1 MKNKGIKIG
10 VVFLLL
16 FALLSVAG
24 CQQEDVV
31 IVGAASGQPGPT
43 SGQLRI
49 SFAPVSSSASIKLSP
64 NITINDLSLSADMSF
79 TVTNTDTNATTVLTG
94 VVIDADPAFTHAEF
108 DANGSALSTTRV
120 SLLIPYTLEPGNY
133 KVTAVTGSVKYPSSS
148 GTSVKDLSLAR
159 DGDGLNIT
167 FTIAAPELTPT
178 PEPTATPTVEPTAT
192 PTAEPTATPTAEPT
206 ATPTA
211 EPTATPTAE
220 PTATPTAEPTA
231 TPTAEPTATPTAEP
245 TATPTAEPTAT
256 PTAAPTAVPTAVPT
270 ATPSPTNHPKTGDDF
285 APALWLTLCAGSL
298 AALALLLK
306 KRHI

>member
-10 VVFLLL
+10 VVFILL

-31 IVGAASGQPGPT
+31 IVGVEPGQPGPT

-79 TVTNTDTNATTVLTG
+79 TVTNTDTNATTVRTG

-108 DANGSALSTTRV
+108 DANGSALSTTRI

-133 KVTAVTGSVKYPSSS
+133 KVTAVTGSINFL
-148 GTSVKDLSLAR
+148 SVDQKTGNDKAASHSPSLANE
-159 DGDGLNIT
+159 GIKNT

-192 PTAEPTATPTAEPT
+192 PTVEPTATPTAEPT
-206 ATPTA
+206 ATPT
-211 EPTATPTAE
+211 T
-220 PTATPTAEPTA
+220 EPTA

>member
-31 IVGAASGQPGPT
+31 IVGAESGQPGPT
-43 SGQLRI
+43 KGQLRI
-49 SFAPVSSSASIKLSP
+49 GFVPFVSKGDSAQPSR
-64 NITINDLSLSADMSF
+64 NITINDLSLSADTSF
-79 TVTNTDTNATTVLTG
+79 TVTNTDTNATTVLKD
-94 VVIDADPAFTHAEF
+94 VVIDTDPTFTYVRF
-108 DANGSALSTTRV
+108 DSNGDMEAVRV
-120 SLLIPYTLEPGNY
+120 SLLISYTLEPGNY
-133 KVTAVTGSVKYPSSS
+133 KVTDATGSISYLSRA
-148 GTSVKDLSLAR
+148 GTKTN
-159 DGDGLNIT
+159 NIELVDDANGIKNT

-178 PEPTATPTVEPTAT
+178 PTPTVEPTAT
-192 PTAEPTATPTAEPT
+192 PTAEPTATPTV
-206 ATPTA
+206 
-211 EPTATPTAE
+211 E

>member
-24 CQQEDVV
+24 CQYDDVV

-43 SGQLRI
+43 KGQLRI
-49 SFAPVSSSASIKLSP
+49 GFTLFVSKGSGAQPSRD
-64 NITINDLSLSADMSF
+64 ITINDLSLSADTSF
-79 TVTNTDTNATTVLTG
+79 TVTNTDTGDTTVLTG
-94 VVIDADPAFTHAEF
+94 AVIDTDPTFTYVNF
-108 DANGSALSTTRV
+108 DEDDDILPASTRV
-120 SLLIPYTLEPGNY
+120 SILIPYTLEPGNY

-178 PEPTATPTVEPTAT
+178 PTPTVEPTAT
-192 PTAEPTATPTAEPT
+192 PTAEPTATPTV
-206 ATPTA
+206 

>member
-24 CQQEDVV
+24 CQKDDVV
-31 IVGAASGQPGPT
+31 IVGAESGHPGPT

-49 SFAPVSSSASIKLSP
+49 SFSPVGSSGTLTVSP
-64 NITINDLSLSADMSF
+64 NITINDLSLSADISF
-79 TVTNTDTNATTVLTG
+79 TVTNTDTNATTVLKD
-94 VVIDADPAFTHAEF
+94 VVIDTDPTFTHAEF
-108 DANGSALSTTRV
+108 DANGSVLSTTRV
-120 SLLIPYTLEPGNY
+120 SLLVSYALEPGNY
-133 KVTAVTGSVKYPSSS
+133 EVTAVTGSINFL
-148 GTSVKDLSLAR
+148 SVDQKTGNDKAASHRLDLAKEEN
-159 DGDGLNIT
+159 GIMNT

-178 PEPTATPTVEPTAT
+178 PTPTVEPTAT
-192 PTAEPTATPTAEPT
+192 PTV
-206 ATPTA
+206 

-270 ATPSPTNHPKTGDDF
+270 ATPSPTNHPKTGDNF

>member
-10 VVFLLL
+10 VVFILL

-148 GTSVKDLSLAR
+148 GTSVKDLDVAR
-159 DGDGLNIT
+159 DGDGLNTT

-178 PEPTATPTVEPTAT
+178 PEPTATPTV
-192 PTAEPTATPTAEPT
+192 
-206 ATPTA
+206 

>member
-10 VVFLLL
+10 VVFILL

-24 CQQEDVV
+24 CQYDDVV

-43 SGQLRI
+43 KGQLRI
-49 SFAPVSSSASIKLSP
+49 GFTLFVSKGSSAQPSRD
-64 NITINDLSLSADMSF
+64 ITINDLSLSADTSF
-79 TVTNTDTNATTVLTG
+79 TVTNTDTNATTVLKD
-94 VVIDADPAFTHAEF
+94 VVIDTDPTFTYVNF
-108 DANGSALSTTRV
+108 DEDDDILPASTRV
-120 SLLIPYTLEPGNY
+120 SILIPYTLEPGNY
-133 KVTAVTGSVKYPSSS
+133 KVTDATGSISYLSRA
-148 GTSVKDLSLAR
+148 GTKTN
-159 DGDGLNIT
+159 NIELVDDANGIKNT

-178 PEPTATPTVEPTAT
+178 PEPAATPTVEPTATPTVEPTAT

-220 PTATPTAEPTA
+220 PTATPTT
-231 TPTAEPTATPTAEP
+231 
-245 TATPTAEPTAT
+245 EPTAT

>member
-10 VVFLLL
+10 VVFILL

-24 CQQEDVV
+24 CQYEDVV
-31 IVGAASGQPGPT
+31 IVGVEPGQPGPT

-148 GTSVKDLSLAR
+148 GTSVKDLSVAR

-206 ATPTA
+206 ATPT
-211 EPTATPTAE
+211 T
-220 PTATPTAEPTA
+220 
-231 TPTAEPTATPTAEP
+231 EPTATPTAEP

>member
-10 VVFLLL
+10 VVFILL

-24 CQQEDVV
+24 CQYDDVV
-31 IVGAASGQPGPT
+31 IVGAESGQPGPT

-49 SFAPVSSSASIKLSP
+49 SFAPVSSSASIELSP
-64 NITINDLSLSADMSF
+64 NITINDLSLSTDKSF
-79 TVTNTDTNATTVLTG
+79 TVTNTDTNATTVLTN
-94 VVIDADPAFTHAEF
+94 VVIDTDPAFTHAEF
-108 DANGSALSTTRV
+108 DANGKALSTTRV
-120 SLLIPYTLEPGNY
+120 SLLVSYALEPGNY
-133 KVTAVTGSVKYPSSS
+133 EVTDVKGSINF
-148 GTSVKDLSLAR
+148 LSLDNAGNDIAAR
-159 DGDGLNIT
+159 SLLYLGKEENGIMNT

-178 PEPTATPTVEPTAT
+178 PEPTATPTV
-192 PTAEPTATPTAEPT
+192 EPT

-285 APALWLTLCAGSL
+285 APTLWLTLCAGSL

>member
-10 VVFLLL
+10 VVFILL

-49 SFAPVSSSASIKLSP
+49 SFAPVSSSASIELSP
-64 NITINDLSLSADMSF
+64 NITINDLSLSTDKSF
-79 TVTNTDTNATTVLTG
+79 TVTNTDTNATTVLTN
-94 VVIDADPAFTHAEF
+94 VVIDTDPAFTHAEF
-108 DANGSALSTTRV
+108 DANGKALSTTRV
-120 SLLIPYTLEPGNY
+120 SLLVSYALEPGNY
-133 KVTAVTGSVKYPSSS
+133 EVTAVTGSINF
-148 GTSVKDLSLAR
+148 LSLDNAGN
-159 DGDGLNIT
+159 DIAASHSPSLAKEGIKNT

-178 PEPTATPTVEPTAT
+178 PTATPTV
-192 PTAEPTATPTAEPT
+192 EPT

>member
-10 VVFLLL
+10 VVFILL
-16 FALLSVAG
+16 FALLSVVG
-24 CQQEDVV
+24 CQYDDVV

-43 SGQLRI
+43 KGQLRI
-49 SFAPVSSSASIKLSP
+49 GFTLLVPRGASTQPSR
-64 NITINDLSLSADMSF
+64 NITINDLSLTDDTSF
-79 TVTNTDTNATTVLTG
+79 TVTNTDTGDTTVLTG
-94 VVIDADPAFTHAEF
+94 AVIDTDPTFTYVNF
-108 DANGSALSTTRV
+108 DEDDDILPASTRV
-120 SLLIPYTLEPGNY
+120 SILIPYTLEPGNY

-148 GTSVKDLSLAR
+148 GTSVKDLSVAR

-178 PEPTATPTVEPTAT
+178 SEPTATPTVEPTAT

-231 TPTAEPTATPTAEP
+231 TPTAEPTATPTA
-245 TATPTAEPTAT
+245 
-256 PTAAPTAVPTAVPT
+256 APTAVPTAAPT

>member
-24 CQQEDVV
+24 CQQDDVV

-49 SFAPVSSSASIKLSP
+49 SFSPVTSSVAIPVSP
-64 NITINDLSLSADMSF
+64 NITINNLSLSADTSF
-79 TVTNTDTNATTVLTG
+79 TVTNTDTNATTVLTN
-94 VVIDADPAFTHAEF
+94 VVIDTDPTFTHAEF

-120 SLLIPYTLEPGNY
+120 SLLVSYTLEPGNY
-133 KVTAVTGSVKYPSSS
+133 KVTAVTGSINYLSLDDAGRDKAASSS
-148 GTSVKDLSLAR
+148 LSLAKEE
-159 DGDGLNIT
+159 DGITNT
-167 FTIAAPELTPT
+167 FTIAVPELTPT

-231 TPTAEPTATPTAEP
+231 TPTAAPTAE
-245 TATPTAEPTAT
+245 
-256 PTAAPTAVPTAVPT
+256 PTAVPT

>member
-24 CQQEDVV
+24 CQQDDVV
-31 IVGAASGQPGPT
+31 IVGAESGQPGPT
-43 SGQLRI
+43 KGQLRI
-49 SFAPVSSSASIKLSP
+49 SFSPVGSSITAIVSP
-64 NITINDLSLSADMSF
+64 NITINNLSLSTDMSF
-79 TVTNTDTNATTVLTG
+79 TVTNTDTNATTVLKD
-94 VVIDADPAFTHAEF
+94 VVIDTDPTFTHAEF
-108 DANGSALSTTRV
+108 DANGSVLSTTRV
-120 SLLIPYTLEPGNY
+120 SLLVSYALEPGNY
-133 KVTAVTGSVKYPSSS
+133 EVTAVTGSINF
-148 GTSVKDLSLAR
+148 LSLDKAGNDIAASNR
-159 DGDGLNIT
+159 LYLAKEENGIMNT

-178 PEPTATPTVEPTAT
+178 PTPTVEPTAT

-220 PTATPTAEPTA
+220 PTATPTT
-231 TPTAEPTATPTAEP
+231 EP

>member
-10 VVFLLL
+10 VVFILL

-31 IVGAASGQPGPT
+31 IVGVEPGQPGPT

-79 TVTNTDTNATTVLTG
+79 TVTNTDTNATTVLTN

-231 TPTAEPTATPTAEP
+231 TPTA
-245 TATPTAEPTAT
+245 
-256 PTAAPTAVPTAVPT
+256 APTAVPTAVPT

-285 APALWLTLCAGSL
+285 APVLWLTLCAGSL
-298 AALALLLK
+298 AALALFLK

>member
-10 VVFLLL
+10 VVFILL

-94 VVIDADPAFTHAEF
+94 VVIDTNPTFTYVNFDEADDILPA
-108 DANGSALSTTRV
+108 STRV
-120 SLLIPYTLEPGNY
+120 SILIPYTLEPGNY

-148 GTSVKDLSLAR
+148 GTSVKDLYVAR

-178 PEPTATPTVEPTAT
+178 PEPTATPTV
-192 PTAEPTATPTAEPT
+192 EPT

>member
-31 IVGAASGQPGPT
+31 IVGVEPGQPGPT

-79 TVTNTDTNATTVLTG
+79 TVTNTDTNATTVLRG
-94 VVIDADPAFTHAEF
+94 VVIDTDPAFTHAEF

-120 SLLIPYTLEPGNY
+120 SLLVPYALEPGNY

-148 GTSVKDLSLAR
+148 GTSVKDLYVAR
-159 DGDGLNIT
+159 DGDGLNTT

-231 TPTAEPTATPTAEP
+231 TPTA
-245 TATPTAEPTAT
+245 
-256 PTAAPTAVPTAVPT
+256 VPTAVPT

>member
-31 IVGAASGQPGPT
+31 IVGAESGHPGPT

-49 SFAPVSSSASIKLSP
+49 SFAPVSSSASTKLSP
-64 NITINDLSLSADMSF
+64 NITINDLSLSTDMSF
-79 TVTNTDTNATTVLTG
+79 TVTNTDTNATTVLKD
-94 VVIDADPAFTHAEF
+94 VVIDTDPTFTHAEF
-108 DANGSALSTTRV
+108 ANGETLPTTRV
-120 SLLIPYTLEPGNY
+120 SLLISYTLEPGNY
-133 KVTAVTGSVKYPSSS
+133 HVTKVKGLINY
-148 GTSVKDLSLAR
+148 LSLDDAGN
-159 DGDGLNIT
+159 DKAASIKLYLAEEGNGITNT

-178 PEPTATPTVEPTAT
+178 PTPTV
-192 PTAEPTATPTAEPT
+192 EPT

>member
-10 VVFLLL
+10 VVFILL

-31 IVGAASGQPGPT
+31 IVGVEPGQPGPT

-79 TVTNTDTNATTVLTG
+79 TVTNTDTNATTVRTG

-108 DANGSALSTTRV
+108 DANGSALSTTRI

-133 KVTAVTGSVKYPSSS
+133 KVTAVTGSINF
-148 GTSVKDLSLAR
+148 LSLDKAGNDIAASQR
-159 DGDGLNIT
+159 LDLAKEDNGIMNT

-178 PEPTATPTVEPTAT
+178 PEPTATPTV
-192 PTAEPTATPTAEPT
+192 
-206 ATPTA
+206 

>member
-24 CQQEDVV
+24 CQQDDVV
-31 IVGAASGQPGPT
+31 IVGAESGQPGPT
-43 SGQLRI
+43 KGQLRI
-49 SFAPVSSSASIKLSP
+49 SFSPVGSSVDIPVSP
-64 NITINDLSLSADMSF
+64 NITINNLSLSTDTSF
-79 TVTNTDTNATTVLTG
+79 TVTNTDTNATTVLKN
-94 VVIDADPAFTHAEF
+94 VVIDTDPTFTHAEF
-108 DANGSALSTTRV
+108 DANGSVLSTTRV
-120 SLLIPYTLEPGNY
+120 SLLISYTLEPGNY
-133 KVTAVTGSVKYPSSS
+133 HVTKVKGLINY
-148 GTSVKDLSLAR
+148 LSLDDAGN
-159 DGDGLNIT
+159 DKADSIKLYLDEEGNGITNT

-178 PEPTATPTVEPTAT
+178 PEPTATPTV
-192 PTAEPTATPTAEPT
+192 EPT

>member
-10 VVFLLL
+10 VVFILL

-31 IVGAASGQPGPT
+31 IVGVEPGQPGPT

-108 DANGSALSTTRV
+108 DANGSALSTTRI

-133 KVTAVTGSVKYPSSS
+133 KVTAVTGSINFLSHDNAGNDIAASRSP
-148 GTSVKDLSLAR
+148 SLANE
-159 DGDGLNIT
+159 GIKNT

-178 PEPTATPTVEPTAT
+178 PEPTATPTV
-192 PTAEPTATPTAEPT
+192 
-206 ATPTA
+206 

>member
-10 VVFLLL
+10 VVFILL

-31 IVGAASGQPGPT
+31 IVGVEPGQPGPT
-43 SGQLRI
+43 KGQLRI

-108 DANGSALSTTRV
+108 DANGSALSTTRI

-231 TPTAEPTATPTAEP
+231 TPTAEPTATPTA
-245 TATPTAEPTAT
+245 
-256 PTAAPTAVPTAVPT
+256 APTAVPTAVPT

-285 APALWLTLCAGSL
+285 APALWLTLCAGSF

>member
-31 IVGAASGQPGPT
+31 IVGAEPGQPGPT
-43 SGQLRI
+43 KGQLRI
-49 SFAPVSSSASIKLSP
+49 SFSPVGPSITITVSP
-64 NITINDLSLSADMSF
+64 NITINNLSLSTDMSF
-79 TVTNTDTNATTVLTG
+79 TVTNTDTNATTVLKD
-94 VVIDADPAFTHAEF
+94 VAIDTDPTFTHAEF
-108 DANGSALSTTRV
+108 DANGSVLSTTRV
-120 SLLIPYTLEPGNY
+120 SLLVSYALEPGNY
-133 KVTAVTGSVKYPSSS
+133 EVTAVTGSINF
-148 GTSVKDLSLAR
+148 LSLDDAGR
-159 DGDGLNIT
+159 DKAASQRLDLAKEENGIMNT

-178 PEPTATPTVEPTAT
+178 PTPTVEPTATPTVEPTAT
-192 PTAEPTATPTAEPT
+192 PTV
-206 ATPTA
+206 
-211 EPTATPTAE
+211 E

>member
-10 VVFLLL
+10 VVFILL

-31 IVGAASGQPGPT
+31 IVGVEPGQPGPT
-43 SGQLRI
+43 KGQLRI

-79 TVTNTDTNATTVLTG
+79 TVTNTDTGDTTVLTG
-94 VVIDADPAFTHAEF
+94 AVIDTDPTFTYVNF
-108 DANGSALSTTRV
+108 DEDDDILPASTRV
-120 SLLIPYTLEPGNY
+120 SILIPYTLEPGNY

-231 TPTAEPTATPTAEP
+231 TPTA
-245 TATPTAEPTAT
+245 
-256 PTAAPTAVPTAVPT
+256 APTAVPTAVPT

-285 APALWLTLCAGSL
+285 APVLWLTLCAGSL
-298 AALALLLK
+298 AALALFLK

>member
-94 VVIDADPAFTHAEF
+94 AVIDTDPTFTYVNF
-108 DANGSALSTTRV
+108 DEDDDILPASTRV
-120 SLLIPYTLEPGNY
+120 SILIPYTLEPGNY

-231 TPTAEPTATPTAEP
+231 TPTA
-245 TATPTAEPTAT
+245 
-256 PTAAPTAVPTAVPT
+256 APTAVPTAVPT

-285 APALWLTLCAGSL
+285 APTLWLTLCAGSL

>member
-24 CQQEDVV
+24 CQYEDVV
-31 IVGAASGQPGPT
+31 IVGVEPGQPGPT

-231 TPTAEPTATPTAEP
+231 TPTA
-245 TATPTAEPTAT
+245 
-256 PTAAPTAVPTAVPT
+256 APTAVPTAVPT

>member
-10 VVFLLL
+10 VVFILL

-31 IVGAASGQPGPT
+31 IVGVEPGQPGPT

-148 GTSVKDLSLAR
+148 GTSVKDLSVAR

-206 ATPTA
+206 ATPT
-211 EPTATPTAE
+211 T
-220 PTATPTAEPTA
+220 
-231 TPTAEPTATPTAEP
+231 EPTATPTAEP

>member
-10 VVFLLL
+10 VVFILL

-31 IVGAASGQPGPT
+31 IVGVEPGQPGPT

-108 DANGSALSTTRV
+108 DANGSALSTTRI

-133 KVTAVTGSVKYPSSS
+133 KVTAVTGSINF
-148 GTSVKDLSLAR
+148 LSLDKAGNDIAASQR
-159 DGDGLNIT
+159 LDLAKEENGIMNT
-167 FTIAAPELTPT
+167 FTIAVPELTPT
-178 PEPTATPTVEPTAT
+178 PEPTATPTVEPTATPTVEPTAT
-192 PTAEPTATPTAEPT
+192 PTAEPTATPTT
-206 ATPTA
+206 
-211 EPTATPTAE
+211 
-220 PTATPTAEPTA
+220 
-231 TPTAEPTATPTAEP
+231 EPTATPTAEP

>member
-24 CQQEDVV
+24 CQYDDVV

-49 SFAPVSSSASIKLSP
+49 GFTLLVPRGASTQPSR
-64 NITINDLSLSADMSF
+64 NITINDLSLTDDTSF
-79 TVTNTDTNATTVLTG
+79 TVTNTDTGDTTVLTG
-94 VVIDADPAFTHAEF
+94 AVIDTDPTFTYVNF
-108 DANGSALSTTRV
+108 DEDDDILPASTRV
-120 SLLIPYTLEPGNY
+120 SILIPYTLEPGNY
-133 KVTAVTGSVKYPSSS
+133 KVTAVTGSVKYLSSS
-148 GTSVKDLSLAR
+148 GTSVKDLSVAR
-159 DGDGLNIT
+159 DGDGLNTT

-178 PEPTATPTVEPTAT
+178 PTPTVEPTATPTVEPTAT
-192 PTAEPTATPTAEPT
+192 PTV
-206 ATPTA
+206 
-211 EPTATPTAE
+211 E

-270 ATPSPTNHPKTGDDF
+270 ATPSPTNHPKTGDNF

>member
-10 VVFLLL
+10 VVFILL

-24 CQQEDVV
+24 CQYDDVV

-43 SGQLRI
+43 KGQLRI
-49 SFAPVSSSASIKLSP
+49 GFTLFVSKGSSTQPSRD
-64 NITINDLSLSADMSF
+64 ITINDLSLSADTSF
-79 TVTNTDTNATTVLTG
+79 TVTNTDTNATTVLKD
-94 VVIDADPAFTHAEF
+94 VVIDTDPTFTYVNF
-108 DANGSALSTTRV
+108 DENDDILPASTRV
-120 SLLIPYTLEPGNY
+120 SILISYTLEPGNY
-133 KVTAVTGSVKYPSSS
+133 EVTAVTGSVKYPSSS
-148 GTSVKDLSLAR
+148 GTSVKDLSVAR
-159 DGDGLNIT
+159 DGDGLNTT

-178 PEPTATPTVEPTAT
+178 PEPM
-192 PTAEPTATPTAEPT
+192 ATPTAEPT

-285 APALWLTLCAGSL
+285 SPALWLTLCAGSL

>member
-10 VVFLLL
+10 VVFILL

-31 IVGAASGQPGPT
+31 IVGAEPGQPGPT
-43 SGQLRI
+43 KGQLRI
-49 SFAPVSSSASIKLSP
+49 GFTLFVSKGSGAQPSRD
-64 NITINDLSLSADMSF
+64 ITINNLSLSADTSF
-79 TVTNTDTNATTVLTG
+79 TVTNTDTGDTTVLTG
-94 VVIDADPAFTHAEF
+94 AVIDTDPTFTYVNF
-108 DANGSALSTTRV
+108 DEDDDILPASTRV
-120 SLLIPYTLEPGNY
+120 SILIPYTLEPGNY
-133 KVTAVTGSVKYPSSS
+133 KVTAVTGSINFLSHDNAGNDIAASHSP
-148 GTSVKDLSLAR
+148 SLANE
-159 DGDGLNIT
+159 GIKNT

-178 PEPTATPTVEPTAT
+178 PEPTATPTV
-192 PTAEPTATPTAEPT
+192 EPT

>member
-10 VVFLLL
+10 VVFILL

-79 TVTNTDTNATTVLTG
+79 TVTNTDTNATTVLKD
-94 VVIDADPAFTHAEF
+94 VVIDTDPTFTHAEF
-108 DANGSALSTTRV
+108 DANGSVLSTTRV
-120 SLLIPYTLEPGNY
+120 SLLVSYALEPGNY
-133 KVTAVTGSVKYPSSS
+133 KVTAVTGSINF
-148 GTSVKDLSLAR
+148 LSLDDAGR
-159 DGDGLNIT
+159 DKAASIKLYLAEEGNGIMNT

-178 PEPTATPTVEPTAT
+178 PEPTATPT
-192 PTAEPTATPTAEPT
+192 AEPTATPTV
-206 ATPTA
+206 
-211 EPTATPTAE
+211 E

>member
-10 VVFLLL
+10 VVFILL

-31 IVGAASGQPGPT
+31 IVGAESGQPGPT

-49 SFAPVSSSASIKLSP
+49 SFAPVSSSASIELSP
-64 NITINDLSLSADMSF
+64 NITINDLSLSTDKSF
-79 TVTNTDTNATTVLTG
+79 TVTNTDTNATTVLTN
-94 VVIDADPAFTHAEF
+94 VVIDTDPAFTHAEF
-108 DANGSALSTTRV
+108 DANGKALSTTRV
-120 SLLIPYTLEPGNY
+120 SLLVSYALEPGNY
-133 KVTAVTGSVKYPSSS
+133 EVTDVKGSINFLSLDDAGNDTAVSHSLSSV
-148 GTSVKDLSLAR
+148 SLANE
-159 DGDGLNIT
+159 GIKNT
-167 FTIAAPELTPT
+167 FTIAVPELTPT
-178 PEPTATPTVEPTAT
+178 PTPTVEPTAT
-192 PTAEPTATPTAEPT
+192 PTV
-206 ATPTA
+206 

>member
-10 VVFLLL
+10 VVFILL

-24 CQQEDVV
+24 CQYDDVV
-31 IVGAASGQPGPT
+31 IVGAESGQPGPT

-49 SFAPVSSSASIKLSP
+49 SFSPVVLASENQPLP
-64 NITINDLSLSADMSF
+64 NITVNDLTLSDDTSF
-79 TVTNTDTNATTVLTG
+79 TVTNTDTGDTTVLTG
-94 VVIDADPAFTHAEF
+94 AVIDTDPTFTYVNF
-108 DANGSALSTTRV
+108 DEDDDILPASTRV
-120 SLLIPYTLEPGNY
+120 SILISYTLEPGNY

-148 GTSVKDLSLAR
+148 GTSVKDLSVAR
-159 DGDGLNIT
+159 DGDGLNTT

-178 PEPTATPTVEPTAT
+178 PEPTATPTV
-192 PTAEPTATPTAEPT
+192 EPT

>member
-10 VVFLLL
+10 VVFILL

-24 CQQEDVV
+24 CQYDDVV

-49 SFAPVSSSASIKLSP
+49 SVSPVGSSITAIVSP
-64 NITINDLSLSADMSF
+64 NITINNLSLSTDMSF
-79 TVTNTDTNATTVLTG
+79 TVTNTDTNATTVLKD
-94 VVIDADPAFTHAEF
+94 VVIDTDPTFTHAEF
-108 DANGSALSTTRV
+108 DANGSVLSTTRV
-120 SLLIPYTLEPGNY
+120 SLLVSYALEPGNY
-133 KVTAVTGSVKYPSSS
+133 EVTAVTGSINF
-148 GTSVKDLSLAR
+148 LSLDKAGNDIAASNR
-159 DGDGLNIT
+159 LYLAKEENGIMNT
-167 FTIAAPELTPT
+167 FTIAVPELTPT
-178 PEPTATPTVEPTAT
+178 PTPTVEPTATPTVEPTAT
-192 PTAEPTATPTAEPT
+192 PTV
-206 ATPTA
+206 
-211 EPTATPTAE
+211 E